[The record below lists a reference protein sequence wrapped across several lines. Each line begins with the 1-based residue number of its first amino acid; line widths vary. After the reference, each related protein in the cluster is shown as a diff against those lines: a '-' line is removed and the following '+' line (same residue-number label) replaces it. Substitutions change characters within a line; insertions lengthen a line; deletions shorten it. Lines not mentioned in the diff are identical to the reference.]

1 MRAFTRRQ
9 RVRID
14 VGLLLCLLCCA
25 SAGCVAPQPVP
36 DRFAACDPSVPR
48 EQNRYSLAQYR
59 VMPPDILQI
68 EAIYNV
74 RGAAT
79 RLRSGDQL
87 TVRLLNGLPLDMGE
101 DTQQNILQL
110 YTKAPEIQ
118 AKIINGPY
126 LVLADGTID
135 LGAAYGKIPI
145 AGLTVDEARATISQ
159 YLHDHAGLREPKLS
173 VFLTDMAGRQVISG
187 QHLVRPD
194 GTIGLGIYGQIRVA
208 GMTLNEVRES
218 LEVHLAQFLNQPLV
232 SADVLAYNSKVYY
245 VIMDGGGYGQQV
257 VRLPCTGNETVLDAV
272 SQVNGLPQV
281 SSKKIWIARPSPD
294 NLGRPQILK
303 VNWQSI
309 TSDAVAATNY
319 QILPYDRI
327 YVQADNLIAT
337 DNFLAKL
344 IAPINRVLGVSLLGA
359 STYQEFQMIGHGG
372 STGSGQF

>member
-1 MRAFTRRQ
+1 MDLRGSMRAFTRRQ
-9 RVRID
+9 LVRID
-14 VGLLLCLLCCA
+14 VGLLLCLLCWA
-25 SAGCVAPQPVP
+25 SVGCVAPQPVP

-68 EAIYNV
+68 EAVYNV
-74 RGAAT
+74 RGSAT

-101 DTQQNILQL
+101 ETQQNILQL

-232 SADVLAYNSKVYY
+232 SVDVLAYNSKVYY

-319 QILPYDRI
+319 QILPYD
-327 YVQADNLIAT
+327 
-337 DNFLAKL
+337 
-344 IAPINRVLGVSLLGA
+344 
-359 STYQEFQMIGHGG
+359 
-372 STGSGQF
+372 